1 MPEPK
6 LGRITLTPNG
16 PSGGSV
22 GVTSLTIPKLPVL
35 ALMSSVVCM
44 GILFGTK
51 RTLNYALVTECVEFA
66 EMLYDYA
73 TTRIS

>member
-1 MPEPK
+1 
-6 LGRITLTPNG
+6 
-16 PSGGSV
+16 
-22 GVTSLTIPKLPVL
+22 
-35 ALMSSVVCM
+35 MSSVVCM

-51 RTLNYALVTECVEFA
+51 RTLNHALVTECVEFA